1 MMKVKQLITGPIFLL
16 LFLIVTPLI
25 WLLMQAFGYV
35 CKLSNWVTK
44 SFMESLGME
53 DNE

>member
-16 LFLIVTPLI
+16 LFLIVTPLR

-44 SFMESLGME
+44 GFMESLGME
-53 DNE
+53 E